1 MIKAELLSIGDE
13 LLIGQVVN
21 TNVSTIGKLLC
32 TIGIDTH
39 RVTTV
44 GDNKKDLLRAIKRAW
59 KESDVVIATGGLGP
73 THDDISKKIVA
84 DFFGKKLVR
93 HEPTLRQ
100 VRARF
105 RKFGYATMPVANIGQ
120 ADIPQ
125 GFTPLRNDQGT
136 APGLWYKQGKK
147 VFIILPGVPHEMSW
161 LMDKWVIPKLRK
173 QYKDKASGVIL
184 HKVLHTS
191 GVGES
196 SLAEMIGDPQ
206 KFLGPGATL
215 AYLPRIGGVRLRITV
230 KSNTQAAA
238 KKILL
243 GVEKYIRAQAKQHI
257 YGDDDVTLE
266 ETVVDLLLKKKQ
278 SVATAESCTAG
289 MFAARLTN
297 VPGATGVFPGGI
309 VSYAN
314 EIKEK
319 ELNVPAKIL
328 KHYGA
333 VSEETAI
340 LMAEH
345 IRRKFGSTIGISIT
359 GIAGPTGGTKT
370 KPVGTVWVALAQKGK
385 KTKTQLLHNVGDR
398 AMIRE
403 RSVEFALEFLRRA
416 LIEG

>member
-21 TNVSTIGKLLC
+21 TNVATIGKLLG

-39 RVTTV
+39 RITTI
-44 GDNKKDLLRAIKRAW
+44 GDNKKDLLKAIKRAW

-84 DFFGKKLVR
+84 DFFGKKLMI

-105 RKFGYATMPVANIGQ
+105 RKYGYATMPAANIGQ
-120 ADIPQ
+120 AEIPQ
-125 GFTPLRNDQGT
+125 GFIPLRNEQGT
-136 APGLWYKQGKK
+136 APGLWYQKGKK
-147 VFIILPGVPHEMSW
+147 VFVILPGVPHEMLW
-161 LMDKWVIPKLRK
+161 LMNKWVIPKLRK
-173 QYKDKASGVIL
+173 QFKNQGSGVIL

-230 KSNTQAAA
+230 KSNSPSKA
-238 KKILL
+238 KKLLL
-243 GVEKYIRAQAKQHI
+243 GVEKHLRAQANQHI

-266 ETVVDLLLKKKQ
+266 EIVVDLLHKKRQ
-278 SVATAESCTAG
+278 TVATAESCTAG
-289 MFAARLTN
+289 LLAARLTD
-297 VPGATGVFPGGI
+297 VSGVAGVFPGGI

-314 EIKEK
+314 DIKKK

-328 KHYGA
+328 KRFGA

-345 IRRKFGSTIGISIT
+345 VRRKFGSTIGISIT
-359 GIAGPTGGTKT
+359 GIAGPTGGTKK
-370 KPVGTVWVALAQKGK
+370 KPVGTVWVALAQKGR
-385 KTKTQLLHNVGDR
+385 KTKTKLLHNAGDR
-398 AMIRE
+398 TMIRA
-403 RSVEFALEFLRRA
+403 RSVEFALEFLRRT